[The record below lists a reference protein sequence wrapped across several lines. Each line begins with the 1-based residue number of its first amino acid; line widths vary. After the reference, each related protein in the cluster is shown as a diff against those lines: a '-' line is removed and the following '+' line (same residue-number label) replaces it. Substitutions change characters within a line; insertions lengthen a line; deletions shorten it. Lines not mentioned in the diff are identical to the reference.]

1 MSTTLNETGVSAGA
15 VTGRVAD
22 QDNGASA

>member
-22 QDNGASA
+22 QDKGASA